1 MSLKRLL
8 KSVVRDLL
16 PYAGLDF
23 HTQYGLH
30 LYVPDRGAWSS
41 AGEVFFTRVY
51 DPFYP
56 HLNGVRRWVD
66 LGCNHGF
73 FSFGLLDYLSRQEKK
88 LPTTDV
94 FLGDANEVCATR
106 VQAMIK
112 HNALQPRWRCQHV
125 VIGPPGTTVSFQ
137 QHKDSL
143 GSNIFGQGRSRR
155 FIRYPVT
162 DITAR
167 LDGERELFDLIKI
180 DIEGAEKFL
189 FDHHVG
195 LLKRFRYGL
204 CEWHAPTF
212 SGADLH
218 SRLNQLNW
226 RVLEL
231 RSQGIDYDV
240 SCGHSWDS
248 PMGMVLWEN
257 PQPVI

>member
-16 PYAGLDF
+16 PHADLDF

-51 DPFYP
+51 DSFYP
-56 HLNGVRRWVD
+56 HLRDVRCWVD

-73 FSFGLLDYLSRQEKK
+73 FSFGLLDYLSRLEKK
-88 LPTTDV
+88 LPAAQV
-94 FLGDANEVCATR
+94 YLGDANEVCVAR
-106 VQAMIK
+106 VQAMIQ

-125 VIGPPGTTVSFQ
+125 VVGPRGTTVSFQ

-155 FIRYPVT
+155 FFQYPVT
-162 DITAR
+162 DITSR
-167 LDGERELFDLIKI
+167 LAAERELFDLIKI

-189 FDHHVG
+189 FEQHLG
-195 LLKRFRYGL
+195 FLKRFRFGL
-204 CEWHAPTF
+204 CEWHAPAF
-212 SGADLH
+212 SGPVLRD
-218 SRLNQLNW
+218 RLAQLNW

-240 SCGHSWDS
+240 SRGDSWES

-257 PQPVI
+257 PQPTR